1 MNKNHFKTI
10 RFYVL
15 GISCILAYF
24 YLENASLI
32 PDLIETTSKGRYSG
46 FPTFFITG
54 MIKYGLLVYGVLS
67 IVVLTL
73 LLVRR
78 RN

>member
-1 MNKNHFKTI
+1 MNKYHLKII
-10 RFYVL
+10 RFYAL
-15 GISCILAYF
+15 GILCILAYF

-32 PDLIETTSKGRYSG
+32 PELIETTGKSRYSG
-46 FPTFFITG
+46 FPTFFVTG
-54 MIKYGLLVYGVLS
+54 LIKYGLLVYGVLS
-67 IVVLTL
+67 VVVVTV